1 MNTIRNPELQVPNT
15 PQMNDR
21 DFITDMLSTEKYMTT
36 SYSYAVHEASHTKL
50 YQDILSIYTETQE
63 CQRDLYNVMFKKGFY
78 SITPEQ
84 PQTLQ
89 QTQTQFTTYMN
100 QQSPQ
105 HTTH

>member
-21 DFITDMLSTEKYMTT
+21 DFITDMLTTEKYMTT
-36 SYSYAVHEASHTKL
+36 SYAVAVHEASHSKL
-50 YQDILSIYTETQE
+50 YQDILSIYNETQE

-84 PQTLQ
+84 PQTI
-89 QTQTQFTTYMN
+89 TQTKNQFTTYLN
-100 QQSPQ
+100 QQSPNRTL
-105 HTTH
+105 H